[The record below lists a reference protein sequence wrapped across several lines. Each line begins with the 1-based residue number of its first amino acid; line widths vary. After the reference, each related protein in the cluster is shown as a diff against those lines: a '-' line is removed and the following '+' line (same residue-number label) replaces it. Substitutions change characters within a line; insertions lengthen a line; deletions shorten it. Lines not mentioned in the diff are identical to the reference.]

1 MENNADALYTTIFET
16 IAALKDK
23 KEPMDLDRARA
34 ISGAIQTAVN
44 LAKVEVD
51 HIRATSGNGTSFFNV
66 ASKNVLPIGTQPKV
80 ITHRLG
86 G

>member
-23 KEPMDLDRARA
+23 NAPMDLDRAKT
-34 ISGAIQTAVN
+34 ISSVIQTAVN

-51 HIRATSGNGTSFFNV
+51 HIKATSGNVASFFNV
-66 ASKNVLPIGTQPKV
+66 EPKAIGKQPKV

-86 G
+86 N